1 MMNQDEGTLC
11 LVEQENILQ
20 RNPFQVIAKLLLN
33 VEEGKMGL
41 PRALQLNWHI
51 LVFLMKTPS
60 VQITLLPLYL
70 LNLSN
75 KMGFEP
81 LAGSNGPCIQQFH
94 IYLFYFSL
102 LIVIVPVRL
111 FTDGLSAILQGDLML
126 MSPGQWQP
134 QRSIKD
140 LAISSNRLL
149 ISSNCCF

>member
-1 MMNQDEGTLC
+1 MMNQDQGTLC

-20 RNPFQVIAKLLLN
+20 RNPFLVIAKLLLN

-41 PRALQLNWHI
+41 LRALQLNWHI
-51 LVFLMKTPS
+51 LVFPMKTPS
-60 VQITLLPLYL
+60 VQITPLPLYL

-81 LAGSNGPCIQQFH
+81 LTGSNGPCIQQFH
-94 IYLFYFSL
+94 IYLLYFSL

-126 MSPGQWQP
+126 MSPEEWQP
-134 QRSIKD
+134 QRSVKD
-140 LAISSNRLL
+140 LAISSNSML

>member
-1 MMNQDEGTLC
+1 MMNQDKGTLC

-20 RNPFQVIAKLLLN
+20 RNPFLVIAKLLLN

-41 PRALQLNWHI
+41 LRALQLNWHI
-51 LVFLMKTPS
+51 LVFPMKTPS
-60 VQITLLPLYL
+60 VQITPLPLYL

-81 LAGSNGPCIQQFH
+81 LTGSNGPCIQQFH
-94 IYLFYFSL
+94 IYLLYFSL

-126 MSPGQWQP
+126 MSPEEWQP
-134 QRSIKD
+134 QRSVKD
-140 LAISSNRLL
+140 LAISSNKLL
-149 ISSNCCF
+149 ISSNYCF

>member
-1 MMNQDEGTLC
+1 MMNQDQGTLC

-51 LVFLMKTPS
+51 LVFPMKTSS
-60 VQITLLPLYL
+60 VQITPLPLYQS
-70 LNLSN
+70 NLSK

-81 LAGSNGPCIQQFH
+81 LTGPNGPCILQFH
-94 IYLFYFSL
+94 IYLVYFNL

-134 QRSIKD
+134 QRSVKD
-140 LAISSNRLL
+140 LAISSNSLL